1 MNGRNVIGITGRFGS
16 GKSTLA
22 ELLAE
27 LIPGARV
34 TALAD
39 ELKEDVHAMLGRQL
53 GTAFEDVADDR
64 AALEALK
71 GESLGPIYQGYGEL
85 CRCLYGEIYWI
96 ERLCRRLDRL
106 DIERPI
112 VADVRYP
119 NEARWVRSTGGI
131 VIAVTGPC
139 RREGDRRSTDHPSE
153 RYVEEIA
160 ASAVVVVENYGD
172 LAALRDD
179 ARRLA
184 MVI

>member
-1 MNGRNVIGITGRFGS
+1 MSAPTVIGITGRFGS

-39 ELKEDVHAMLGRQL
+39 DLKEDVHAMLGRQL
-53 GTAFEDVADDR
+53 GAAFLDVADDR
-64 AALEALK
+64 AALESLK
-71 GESLGPIYQGYGEL
+71 GECLGPIYQGYGEL
-85 CRCLYGEIYWI
+85 CRRLYGEAYWI
-96 ERLCRRLDRL
+96 ERLVLRLRRL

-139 RREGDRRSTDHPSE
+139 RREGDRRSPDHPSE
-153 RYVEEIA
+153 RYVDEIA
-160 ASAVVVVENYGD
+160 ADASVVVENNRD
-172 LAALRDD
+172 LAALRDE
-179 ARRLA
+179 ASRLA
-184 MVI
+184 MVV